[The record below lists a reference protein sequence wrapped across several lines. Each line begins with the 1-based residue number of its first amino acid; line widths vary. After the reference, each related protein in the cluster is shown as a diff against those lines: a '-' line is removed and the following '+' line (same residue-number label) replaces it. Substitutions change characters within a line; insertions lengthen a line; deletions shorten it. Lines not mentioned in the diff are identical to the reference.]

1 MEVQESTEGLL
12 GYLAGCI
19 WQDEHIYPGL
29 VKLIHAPEASLL
41 TIVELPGVMHIEQP
55 GDYRDG
61 WHVPSGLFEAGQRAA
76 NLQDFPP
83 DPIEATPSGI
93 LLEDHQRRSVTFIR
107 QATPQRQGCILGAF
121 AGAGKTIPTLQA
133 LWLDGYLHR
142 SLLICGPLSSRETW
156 CGPNSDAKRHF
167 DMDVCPLVGTTPNER
182 LLQEHQWFF
191 IHYDIVGPWLSVL
204 GRAFTAASLVVDES
218 QDVCNFSAQ
227 RTKDVI
233 ALSKKSTIERR
244 VLLSGTPIPK
254 TRMDLWAQLAIA
266 QPNQWSDTPHKFG
279 VRHLDGKRLSHEE
292 GQGHWVYEGES
303 NTLELR
309 ARLAGVYLRYTDE
322 VDSTIPKLKREVID
336 LSKDVDLTEY
346 WTAQASGV
354 KKKGPKKD
362 KKPSETIK
370 AGNLDISLDAPRIP
384 DQPKTHYP
392 AQLVSLT
399 QLIVLLEKAKARASV
414 SEIVKRTGQYEK
426 LIVFCWMRETAKLIA
441 QELKRYANQAYPAD
455 WIVGPV
461 DGSIVEDKRVPY
473 LRKFAELDRG
483 VFVCTRGAFKTSRNE
498 LACASLA
505 VQISPG
511 WNPSENIQTEARIKR
526 KGNSH
531 AEVTAL
537 YFRVPGTVD
546 DLFLSILEKKAKESR
561 AMADADTQGLHLV
574 ADLSPQGLGDAGPD
588 LDAIV
593 AILAEMEEDNDED
606 E

>member
-1 MEVQESTEGLL
+1 
-12 GYLAGCI
+12 
-19 WQDEHIYPGL
+19 
-29 VKLIHAPEASLL
+29 
-41 TIVELPGVMHIEQP
+41 MHIEQP

-61 WHVPSGLFEAGQRAA
+61 WHVPRGLFEAGKRSA
-76 NLQDFPP
+76 NLEDFPP
-83 DPIEATPSGI
+83 DSIPATPSG
-93 LLEDHQRRSVTFIR
+93 LTLEDHQRRSVTFIR
-107 QATPQRQGCILGAF
+107 QATPLRQGCLLGAE
-121 AGAGKTIPTLQA
+121 AGLGKTAPALQA

-142 SLLICGPLSSRETW
+142 PLLVCGPLSSRETW
-156 CGPNSDAKRHF
+156 CGANSDAKKHF
-167 DMDVCPLVGTTPNER
+167 DMQVVPLEGTTPDEQ
-182 LLQEHQWFF
+182 LLQQYMWFF
-191 IHYDIVGPWLSVL
+191 IHYDILGSWLSVL
-204 GRAFTAASLVVDES
+204 GRAFTPASLIVDES
-218 QDVCNFSAQ
+218 QDVCNFKAQ
-227 RTKDVI
+227 RTKDTI

-279 VRHLDGKRLSHEE
+279 VRYLDGKRLSTEE

-322 VDSTIPKLKREVID
+322 VDQTIPKLKREVID
-336 LSKDVDLTEY
+336 LSKDVDLTDY
-346 WTAQASGV
+346 WTAQSQGV
-354 KKKGPKKD
+354 KKKGPKKP
-362 KKPSETIK
+362 KVQVATIQ
-370 AGNLDISLDAPRIP
+370 AGNMTIPLDAPRIP
-384 DQPKTHYP
+384 EQAKSRYP

-399 QLIVLLEKAKARASV
+399 QLIVLLEKAKAKAAIP
-414 SEIVKRTGQYEK
+414 EIVKRTGQYKK
-426 LIVFCWMRETAKLIA
+426 LVVFCWMRETAKLITL
-441 QELKRYANQAYPAD
+441 ELHRYANQSYPAD

-461 DGSIVEDKRVPY
+461 DGSIVEDKRVPF
-473 LRKFAELDRG
+473 LRKFAELQRG

-498 LACASLA
+498 LACASLG

-511 WNPSENIQTEARIKR
+511 WNPSENMQTENRIKR
-526 KGNSH
+526 KGNLH
-531 AEVTAL
+531 PEVTAL

-546 DLFLSILEKKAKESR
+546 DVFIPILEKKAKESW